1 MADWNALR
9 EYIKGK
15 YLVGENDDAGEYGIK
30 LRFTIEDGRSQMV
43 FVTNNGE
50 YGGTEWASIGTV
62 VCSET
67 EFTPR
72 DALVRGHDLMFGG
85 FVLIEDKIVFQHS
98 FPLRDLQAD
107 EFDVPLGFVAAYGDA
122 LEQELTGKDEH

>member
-9 EYIKGK
+9 DYIKGK
-15 YLVGENDDAGEYGIK
+15 YPVGENDEADLVIK
-30 LRFTIEDGRSQMV
+30 LRFAFEDGRSQMV
-43 FVTNNGE
+43 FVVNNGE

-67 EFTPR
+67 ELTPR
-72 DALVRGHDLMFGG
+72 DALARGHDLVFGG
-85 FVLIEDKIVFQHS
+85 FVLIGDKIVFQHS
-98 FPLRDLQAD
+98 FPLRDLQAS